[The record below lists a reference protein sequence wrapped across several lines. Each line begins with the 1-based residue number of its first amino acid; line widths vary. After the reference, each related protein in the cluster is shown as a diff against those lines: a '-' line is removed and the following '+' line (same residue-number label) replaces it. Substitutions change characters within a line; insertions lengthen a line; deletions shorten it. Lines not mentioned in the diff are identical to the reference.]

1 MNREN
6 INRYLNQLSIV
17 PWVSRQVVAK
27 AAEDELSSG
36 GEATPPSRP
45 VIPASPASVKRSI
58 YGEHGE
64 HASSPATSHVRNN
77 ESSAKDASPA
87 RDASNASNASNRN
100 TVKPNPSL
108 QNQQSIRLSAA
119 IFPPVI
125 VLYSLQD
132 NATMPN
138 DEKELLRR
146 MLAKCGIDLSNGVSV
161 KDPTLVYPPII
172 PLIYS
177 KVTQGENGLRDACS
191 AFVTSLLTKW
201 QCQWLI
207 ILGEETSLYLPQ
219 EYTTLQQNPIILENM
234 QTMLAEPQTRKQA
247 WELLSPLRDK
257 LNISKGGDDKGNKE
271 SKENSQ
277 QNNTDK

>member
-36 GEATPPSRP
+36 SEATPPSRP
-45 VIPASPASVKRSI
+45 AIPASPAGLKRDEN
-58 YGEHGE
+58 GEHV
-64 HASSPATSHVRNN
+64 SSPATSHVRNN

-87 RDASNASNASNRN
+87 NDASNASNANNRS
-100 TVKPNPSL
+100 TVKPSPSL
-108 QNQQSIRLSAA
+108 QNQQSIRLSAS

-138 DEKELLRR
+138 NEKELLRR

-172 PLIYS
+172 PIIYS
-177 KVTQGENGLRDACS
+177 SVTQGENGLRDACS

-257 LNISKGGDDKGNKE
+257 LSISKSGDNKE

>member
-17 PWVSRQVVAK
+17 PWVSRQVVVQAAK
-27 AAEDELSSG
+27 DESSSG
-36 GEATPPSRP
+36 SEETPPTRP
-45 VIPASPASVKRSI
+45 VIPASPTGVKRSM
-58 YGEHGE
+58 HGE
-64 HASSPATSHVRNN
+64 HASSPATNHVRNN
-77 ESSAKDASPA
+77 ESIVKDASPVSDA
-87 RDASNASNASNRN
+87 SDASNANNRN
-100 TVKPNPSL
+100 TVKANPSL

-125 VLYSLQD
+125 VLYSLQN

-138 DEKELLRR
+138 NEKELLRR

-172 PLIYS
+172 PMIYS
-177 KVTQGENGLRDACS
+177 SVTQVENGLQDACT
-191 AFVTSLLTKW
+191 AFITSLLKKW

-219 EYTTLQQNPIILENM
+219 EYPTLQQSPIILENM

-257 LNISKGGDDKGNKE
+257 LNISKGGDNKGNKE
-271 SKENSQ
+271 SKENRQ

>member
-17 PWVSRQVVAK
+17 PWVSRQVVVK
-27 AAEDELSSG
+27 AAKDELSSG
-36 GEATPPSRP
+36 SKDMP
-45 VIPASPASVKRSI
+45 
-58 YGEHGE
+58 
-64 HASSPATSHVRNN
+64 PATSHVRNN
-77 ESSAKDASPA
+77 ESSAKDTSPVS
-87 RDASNASNASNRN
+87 DAIDRS
-100 TVKPNPSL
+100 TVKPSPSL
-108 QNQQSIRLSAA
+108 QNQKSIRLSAA
-119 IFPPVI
+119 IFPPII

-138 DEKELLRR
+138 NEKELLRR
-146 MLAKCGIDLSNGVSV
+146 MLAKCGIDLSNGVSI

-219 EYTTLQQNPIILENM
+219 EYTTLQHNPIILENM
-234 QTMLAEPQTRKQA
+234 QTMLTEPQTRKQA

-257 LNISKGGDDKGNKE
+257 LNISKGGDDKGNKD
-271 SKENSQ
+271 SKENNQ
-277 QNNTDK
+277 QNDTDK

>member
-17 PWVSRQVVAK
+17 PWVSRQVVVQAAK
-27 AAEDELSSG
+27 DELSSG
-36 GEATPPSRP
+36 SEETPPTRP
-45 VIPASPASVKRSI
+45 VLPASPAGVKPSM
-58 YGEHGE
+58 HGE
-64 HASSPATSHVRNN
+64 HASSPATNHVRNN
-77 ESSAKDASPA
+77 ESIVKDASPVS
-87 RDASNASNASNRN
+87 DASDASNRN
-100 TVKPNPSL
+100 TVKASPSL

-125 VLYSLQD
+125 VLYSLQN

-138 DEKELLRR
+138 NEKELLRR

-172 PLIYS
+172 PMIYS
-177 KVTQGENGLRDACS
+177 SVTQVENGLQDACS
-191 AFVTSLLTKW
+191 AFITSLLKKW

-219 EYTTLQQNPIILENM
+219 EYPTLQQSPIILENI

-257 LNISKGGDDKGNKE
+257 LNISKGGDNKE

>member
-1 MNREN
+1 M
-6 INRYLNQLSIV
+6 
-17 PWVSRQVVAK
+17 AK
-27 AAEDELSSG
+27 AAKDELSSG
-36 GEATPPSRP
+36 SEEIPQTPPSRP
-45 VIPASPASVKRSI
+45 VIPASPAGVKR
-58 YGEHGE
+58 GEHGE

-77 ESSAKDASPA
+77 ESSAKDASPVS
-87 RDASNASNASNRN
+87 DAIDRS
-100 TVKPNPSL
+100 TVKPSPSF

-138 DEKELLRR
+138 NEKELLRR

-177 KVTQGENGLRDACS
+177 SVTQGENGLQNACS

-234 QTMLAEPQTRKQA
+234 QTMLTEPQTRKQA

-257 LNISKGGDDKGNKE
+257 LNISKGRDNKE
-271 SKENSQ
+271 SKENNQ
-277 QNNTDK
+277 QNNTDNNTDK

>member
-36 GEATPPSRP
+36 SEAIPQTPPTRP
-45 VIPASPASVKRSI
+45 VIPASPVGVKRDEHGGH
-58 YGEHGE
+58 GEHGE

-77 ESSAKDASPA
+77 DSSSKDALPA
-87 RDASNASNASNRN
+87 SDANDAIDRS
-100 TVKPNPSL
+100 TVKPSPSL
-108 QNQQSIRLSAA
+108 QNQKSIRLSAA

-138 DEKELLRR
+138 NEKELLRR

-177 KVTQGENGLRDACS
+177 SVTQGENGLRDACS

-234 QTMLAEPQTRKQA
+234 QTMLTEPQTRKQA

-257 LNISKGGDDKGNKE
+257 LSISKGGDDKE
-271 SKENSQ
+271 SKENNE
-277 QNNTDK
+277 QNDTDK